1 MNDDYLKDTQA
12 TNIPSGKSFEEK
24 TYIMSKPPEFQN
36 VPNQVNTPHVQNV
49 PNHMYIPSVQS
60 VTNQII
66 RPPVQNVPDQIIR
79 PPVQNVPNQINRP
92 PVQNVPNQI
101 NRPPVQNVPNQINI
115 PPVQNVPNQI
125 NRPPVQNVP
134 NQINRPP
141 VQSGYYQ
148 RSQQYPMQP
157 AYAGIPNGYR
167 YYYDKSP
174 EQKEKDELHKS
185 FSFSGKTTLILLGSL
200 YLVAIIIIVVG
211 FLSGVVKDTP
221 STQDPYSG
229 LTPIGFYA
237 YEGLSSLIGIFIPS
251 LILAKSTK
259 IPMNEL
265 FPFKKLEGKYLAALV
280 FGGMAVCMIAQI
292 AVSLLISN
300 MYIFGI
306 DLQTSLQ
313 QETASG
319 LSDIIFSTIC
329 TAIIPALVEEFAF
342 RGVVLG
348 VLKKHDEVFAIFA
361 SAFLFG
367 LLHGNFVQIPFAF
380 IVGLVAAFV
389 RVKSDSMLPCI
400 LIHFGNNFFAVLMT
414 AASDLLPDTID
425 TLVES
430 GVMFVLIIVGIFAI
444 YYLVKNHKEIFE
456 QKKPTTSFSFGELN
470 KQFLSTGTVIACM
483 VLLIL
488 SSIVL
493 VSAVK

>member
-1 MNDDYLKDTQA
+1 
-12 TNIPSGKSFEEK
+12 
-24 TYIMSKPPEFQN
+24 
-36 VPNQVNTPHVQNV
+36 
-49 PNHMYIPSVQS
+49 
-60 VTNQII
+60 
-66 RPPVQNVPDQIIR
+66 
-79 PPVQNVPNQINRP
+79 
-92 PVQNVPNQI
+92 
-101 NRPPVQNVPNQINI
+101 
-115 PPVQNVPNQI
+115 
-125 NRPPVQNVP
+125 
-134 NQINRPP
+134 
-141 VQSGYYQ
+141 
-148 RSQQYPMQP
+148 
-157 AYAGIPNGYR
+157 
-167 YYYDKSP
+167 
-174 EQKEKDELHKS
+174 
-185 FSFSGKTTLILLGSL
+185 
-200 YLVAIIIIVVG
+200 
-211 FLSGVVKDTP
+211 
-221 STQDPYSG
+221 
-229 LTPIGFYA
+229 
-237 YEGLSSLIGIFIPS
+237 
-251 LILAKSTK
+251 
-259 IPMNEL
+259 MNEL